1 MSICLSH
8 LSADVALE
16 HIAKDKHEVGP
27 ASPDPSSFVADPA
40 AIESAL
46 GNLADKLPRPIEVV
60 VNDARRR
67 RHASGVA
74 CHVWNGSLLQNSIL
88 AIGEGLY
95 VASPEFVL
103 AQQSSQLHQV
113 SLCKLL
119 GRYLGTWSPLK
130 DESGEQFKRA
140 PLTSFDA
147 LNAFLLEA
155 GRFRGKDSLKLA
167 MAYTCDGAASAPE
180 TSLQLA
186 LCLPP
191 ELHGLNLEQPIM
203 NYEVNLSTEAR
214 TLYPADSI
222 RIDLCW
228 HNKKFGLEYQGSEH
242 GNRLGADYARSYAAH
257 VEGYELLFA
266 AKEQLASAEQ
276 MFYIAGEV
284 AKHIESDVDT
294 ALWPTEDELQELLD
308 ILDGRKHPK
317 PLTNAELRERR
328 ACAKAR
334 QRGARSC
341 GSAHLPTEA

>member
-1 MSICLSH
+1 MSICLSN
-8 LSADVALE
+8 LSADIALE
-16 HIAKDKHEVGP
+16 HIVQDQLEVGP
-27 ASPDPSSFVADPA
+27 ASPDPSSFVADPST
-40 AIESAL
+40 IESAL
-46 GNLADKLPRPIEVV
+46 GNLADRLPRPIEVV
-60 VNDARRR
+60 VNDARQR

-74 CHVWNGSLLQNSIL
+74 CHVWNGSLPRNGIL
-88 AIGEGLY
+88 SIGEGLY
-95 VASPEFVL
+95 VASPELVL

-130 DESGEQFKRA
+130 DESGEQLKRA

-147 LNAFLLEA
+147 LNAFLQEA

-191 ELHGLNLEQPIM
+191 ELHGLNLAQPIM
-203 NYEVNLSTEAR
+203 NYEVDLSTEAK

-242 GNRLGADYARSYAAH
+242 GNRLGADYARSYAAN

-266 AKEQLASAEQ
+266 AKEQLASVAQ
-276 MFYIAGEV
+276 MFYIAREV
-284 AKHIESDVDT
+284 ARHIESDVDT

-308 ILDGRKHPK
+308 ILGDRKHPK
-317 PLTNAELRERR
+317 PLTNAELRMRR
-328 ACAKAR
+328 KCAKAQ
-334 QRGARSC
+334 QRGARAC
-341 GSAHLPTEA
+341 GSTHLLTEQ